1 MRKVIY
7 FLLLLFCI
15 FLPSSFASAY
25 SRVPSEYSDK
35 YTEDIKKWKD
45 DLMTVGYPA
54 FEWGADKYY
63 CWKYMKNDSYASIQV
78 LWANQGFCDY
88 CVVYDSSKDCIY
100 IVFASVGLHCQV
112 TSTNVYVLGSAL
124 PKGSHCGLCFASNGG
139 KFRYMNYNGTS
150 DASGD
155 LEFSIISG
163 DLHLIGF
170 YGTCYDSV
178 NKIVEGIPDASPA
191 PGESAPPDDSG
202 GSSGGGGG
210 SDFGSS
216 ILSRIGDFFDSFF
229 DNLKNAL
236 KDLFVP
242 SSDFMQSQIRGLKDD
257 FSARFNTGTLAELKD
272 KLSDHYKT
280 TTPEYFDK
288 HFALGSFAI
297 PVGKKLVHHGDGKG
311 LLAMKSV
318 IFEKYQDEIKGFVR
332 IVFYLL
338 MIISDYNFIIWLLRS
353 APVATGGSGSRGGS
367 SGGSRGSAKDGGD
380 SD

>member
-1 MRKVIY
+1 MKRCFY
-7 FLLLLFCI
+7 FLLMFLLLL
-15 FLPSSFASAY
+15 LPSSFASAY

-63 CWKYMKNDSYASIQV
+63 CWKFTNNDSYASIAV
-78 LWANQGFCDY
+78 NWADQGVCDY
-88 CVVYDSSKDCIY
+88 CVVYDSSTDRIY

-124 PKGSHCGLCFASNGG
+124 LKGSHGGVCFASKGD
-139 KFRYMNYNGTS
+139 KFRYMGSNGNCS
-150 DASGD
+150 ASGD
-155 LEFSIISG
+155 LEYSIISG

-170 YGTCYDSV
+170 YGTCYDSK
-178 NKIVEGIPDASPA
+178 NNIVEGIPDSSPA
-191 PGESAPPDDSG
+191 PGESAPPDDFG

-229 DNLKNAL
+229 DNLKKAL

-257 FSARFNTGTLAELKD
+257 FSARFNTGTLADLKD
-272 KLSDHYKT
+272 KLSNHNNT

-367 SGGSRGSAKDGGD
+367 SGGSRGSAKDGGG

>member
-1 MRKVIY
+1 MKRCFY
-7 FLLLLFCI
+7 FLLMFLLLL
-15 FLPSSFASAY
+15 LPSSFASAY

-54 FEWGADKYY
+54 FEWGVDKYY
-63 CWKYMKNDSYASIQV
+63 CWKFGKPDSYASV
-78 LWANQGFCDY
+78 LSYWSNGGVCDY
-88 CVVYDSSKDCIY
+88 CVVYDSNSDSIY
-100 IVFASVGLHCQV
+100 IVFVSAGMHCQF
-112 TSTNVYVLGSAL
+112 TSSRVYAVGSGL
-124 PKGSHCGLCFASNGG
+124 SKGTWGCVCFASKGD
-139 KFRYMNYNGTS
+139 KFRFLNCNGIS
-150 DASGD
+150 DSSGD
-155 LEFSIISG
+155 LEFGAISG

-170 YGTCYDSV
+170 YGTCYDSTNSV
-178 NKIVEGIPDASPA
+178 IEGIPDAAPA
-191 PGESAPPDDSG
+191 PGESAPPDDSV

-216 ILSRIGDFFDSFF
+216 ILSRMGDFFDSFF

-272 KLSDHYKT
+272 KLSNHDNT

-297 PVGKKLVHHGDGKG
+297 PVGKKLIHHGDGKG

-353 APVATGGSGSRGGS
+353 APVSTGGSGSRGGS
-367 SGGSRGSAKDGGD
+367 SGGSKASSKDGGG